1 MVNEGYF
8 HHEYTFS
15 KGEPLSTWS
24 TWSQMSL
31 LQSFPGGSAVENL
44 PANAEDTASISGL
57 GRCPGKGS
65 GNPLQFSYLGISM
78 DREAWRV
85 TKHEVEKIRTS
96 RNN

>member
-1 MVNEGYF
+1 MVSEGYF

-24 TWSQMSL
+24 NWSKMSL
-31 LQSFPGGSAVENL
+31 LQSFPGVSAVENL
-44 PANAEDTASISGL
+44 PANAKDTASISGL

-65 GNPLQFSYLGISM
+65 GNPLQFSYLGNFM

-85 TKHEVEKIRTS
+85 TKHEV
-96 RNN
+96 